1 MLFSGF
7 AYELLSWDT
16 DTSMNDSEAIKH
28 ARTCLR
34 RAEAHD
40 LQTALDAGATHETV
54 NMVEVIHHPTNAL
67 PNLNYLTPRQNVA
80 WVMGSAVLEG
90 MARLEVLGRG
100 GRMTYYEGLLPTIFR
115 QTLAGIG
122 LQSISESQV
131 YACTTPVHTIP
142 SDIEIA
148 TTYDDV
154 AKWWASRYTLLTGN
168 QDRTLEMPA
177 QLWERVNADQLCC
190 LSLYAGSVPLGAMCL
205 RWHTALGSAKVV
217 EFYVGDHAADVDYV
231 LMAGAQAA
239 AARRGCDLLY
249 VAGALHHPTMLGDL
263 SFISVGRLLTY
274 SRMIRLKETEHD
286 QLAQS
291 VPATTA
297 G

>member
-1 MLFSGF
+1 M
-7 AYELLSWDT
+7 T
-16 DTSMNDSEAIKH
+16 DSEAIKH

-40 LQTALDAGATHETV
+40 LQTALDAGVTHETLNV
-54 NMVEVIHHPTNAL
+54 VEVVHHLSNAL

-90 MARLEVLGRG
+90 MDRLESLGRV
-100 GRMTYYEGLLPTIFR
+100 GRMIYYEGLLPTIFR

-131 YACTTPVHTIP
+131 YACTKLVQTLP

-148 TTYDDV
+148 TTRESV
-154 AKWWASRYTLLTGN
+154 AKWWAARYTLLTGN
-168 QDRTLEMPA
+168 QDSTLEMPPL
-177 QLWERVNADQLCC
+177 LWERVNANQLCC
-190 LSLYAGSVPLGAMCL
+190 LSLYAGSVPLGAVCL
-205 RWHTALGSAKVV
+205 RWHPTLGSAKVV
-217 EFYVGDHAADVDYV
+217 EFYVDNHAADVDYV
-231 LMAGAQAA
+231 LMAGTQAA
-239 AARRGCDLLY
+239 AARCGCDLLY
-249 VAGALHHPTMLGDL
+249 VAGALHNPTMLGDL
-263 SFISVGRLLTY
+263 AFVTVGRMLTY
-274 SRMIRLKETEHD
+274 ARRARAKEVVYE

-291 VPATTA
+291 VPAASA